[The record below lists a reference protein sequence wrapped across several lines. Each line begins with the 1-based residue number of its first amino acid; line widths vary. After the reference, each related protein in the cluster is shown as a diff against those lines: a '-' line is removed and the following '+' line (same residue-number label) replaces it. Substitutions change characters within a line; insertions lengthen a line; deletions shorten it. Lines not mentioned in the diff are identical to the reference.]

1 MSVNASAKSCYIKLA
16 SSFGIISSL
25 YPYVFVLNGLYFRV
39 SDSFILLNAIS
50 TVYLL

>member
-16 SSFGIISSL
+16 SSL

-50 TVYLL
+50 TIYLL